1 MSEYIPFFSII
12 VPVYNQKKYL
22 SYCIDSALDQTIN
35 DYEIII
41 VDDGSTDGSAK
52 LCADYQRKYPDKIRS
67 IHQNHEGVFAARA
80 KAFHAAKG
88 KYVLFLDSDDAYRC
102 DALEILM
109 KTIEK
114 DHVDVV
120 LFKASISDDF
130 RIPYGSSPFE
140 KTQMF
145 QRTDKEKVYSVLCST
160 HLLNS
165 LCCKC
170 IRRQLFCEKQDF
182 DGKFRF
188 GGYGEDLYLSIPI
201 MDRAETIVSLNDC
214 LYFYRQHTGS
224 TTHTYAP
231 WQWNSI
237 KIVCKRLHEYAKVW
251 EKEYGVKYQKFVDNY
266 CQVECYST
274 IKNIGNSHLSIR
286 EKKKEIER
294 LKSDTFFQ
302 HYSYGMFRNKELN
315 IIQKLLF
322 VAFCC
327 NFSVVLILLNFG
339 LKLIKYNG
347 REQ

>member
-1 MSEYIPFFSII
+1 MGEHIPFFSII

-22 SYCIDSALDQTIN
+22 SYCIDSVLGQTIS

-41 VDDGSTDGSAK
+41 VDDGSTDTSAK
-52 LCADYQRKYPDKIRS
+52 LCEDYQRKYPDKIRKL
-67 IHQNHEGVFAARA
+67 HQNHKGVFEARA
-80 KAFHAAKG
+80 KAFRAAKG

-102 DALEILM
+102 DALEILA

-120 LFKASISDDF
+120 LFKASVSDDF
-130 RIPYGSSPFE
+130 RIPYGRSPFE
-140 KTQMF
+140 RSQMF
-145 QRTDKEKVYSVLCST
+145 QEMDKEKVYSVLCST

-165 LCCKC
+165 LCFKC
-170 IRRQLFCEKQDF
+170 IRRLLFCEEQDF
-182 DGKFRF
+182 DGKLGF

-201 MDRAETIVSLNDC
+201 MDRAETIVFLDDC

-224 TTHTYAP
+224 TTRTYAP

-237 KIVCKRLHEYAKVW
+237 KIVCNRLYEYAKVW
-251 EKEYGVKYQKFVDNY
+251 EKEYGVKYQKLVDSY

-274 IKNIGNSHLSIR
+274 IKNIGSSHLSIS

-302 HYSYGMFRNKELN
+302 HYSHGMFRNKELN

-322 VAFCC
+322 AVFCS
-327 NFSVVLILLNFG
+327 NFSAVLVLLNIG